1 MKLNTMWTFIN
12 DNSNALNVILSAF
25 LIIGP
30 AIVFCFNYKKN
41 KKLSNSKIIKEQQIT
56 IKNLENE
63 INSLNSELD
72 KYRLVEKATDGDFF
86 IQIETNTP
94 ICPVCWSSNKQATPI
109 YTDNDGYFTCSI
121 CKHHGKYSYS
131 DIADY
136 KRASEEYLEKIISES
151 SQAKNNYNKYF

>member
-1 MKLNTMWTFIN
+1 MNLSEIWTFIN
-12 DNSNALNVILSAF
+12 DNSNALIVILTI
-25 LIIGP
+25 LPIIG
-30 AIVFCFNYKKN
+30 ATIAFCFNYKKN
-41 KKLSNSKIIKEQQIT
+41 KKSSDSKIINEQQIT
-56 IKNLENE
+56 IKKLENE

-72 KYRLVEKATDGDFF
+72 KYRLVEKAIDGDFL

-94 ICPVCWSSNKQATPI
+94 VCPVCWSSNKQAVPI
-109 YTDNDGYFTCSI
+109 YTDNDGYFTCSR

-151 SQAKNNYNKYF
+151 SQTKNNYNKYF